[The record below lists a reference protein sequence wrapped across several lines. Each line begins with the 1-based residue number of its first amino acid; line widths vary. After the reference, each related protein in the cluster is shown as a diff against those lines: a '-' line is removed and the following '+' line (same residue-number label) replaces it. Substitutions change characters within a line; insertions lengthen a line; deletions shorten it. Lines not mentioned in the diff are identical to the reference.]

1 MGNRIFL
8 GNLQW
13 DVREADISSLLDDV
27 GVEHFEVA
35 VIMDRETGRSKG
47 IAFVTLREGT
57 ESNEAVGKIDGVM
70 LKGRPVKAEEAR
82 DRERRGADGGRRQD
96 RRGGRPR
103 GGGGGRRRDRDRDW
117 G

>member
-13 DVREADISSLLDDV
+13 DVREADISSLLDDI
-27 GVEHFEVA
+27 GVEHSEVA

-47 IAFVTLREGT
+47 IAFVTLHEGT
-57 ESNEAVGKIDGVM
+57 ESEDVIGKIDGVM
-70 LKGRPVKAEEAR
+70 LRGRSVKAEEAR
-82 DRERRGADGGRRQD
+82 ERDRGGGDRGRRQE
-96 RRGGRPR
+96 RRRDRPR
-103 GGGGGRRRDRDRDW
+103 GGGSRRRDRERDW